1 MKNKIEFIKQK
12 YLGFWQSNM
21 PAMIMIHGFI
31 GLLIIFKILTA
42 F

>member
-1 MKNKIEFIKQK
+1 MKKQIDNIKQK
-12 YLGFWQSNM
+12 YLGLWETNK
-21 PAMIMIHGFI
+21 PAMIMIHGFV